1 MHSEKGKTLGKE
13 TRPVVIGSWSS
24 REGLMTEAKHDGSF
38 EATIKYHDFNG
49 GHVTIYLGHNPQTC
63 TPKSIQLILTIN
75 WYMLIEKN

>member
-38 EATIKYHDFNG
+38 EAMEPLNTMTLMVDMWLYTLVIIHRPVHQKVY
-49 GHVTIYLGHNPQTC
+49 
-63 TPKSIQLILTIN
+63 S
-75 WYMLIEKN
+75 